1 MHCGTCG
8 LAYTHPMPTAEQI
21 AEIYRD
27 NYFASHYTDIERWH
41 RGNVS
46 PGEIACVNMS
56 ALVRVAEIQG
66 ILSELGVRD
75 HVKFLELGSSYG
87 IVLNAGKLLGW
98 DVWGVEVN
106 ETLAKYCREVA
117 GLNVLCKS
125 IEESV
130 PLLPRDFQAIALYH
144 VIEHVKDPVALVLQ
158 LFSLVRRG
166 GIVVIQTPNIESR
179 NSLEQGS
186 AWEYFKPPEHLW
198 YFSESSLKALL
209 KRAGF
214 RPIECKVSDSR
225 TMLKQVLRVPLFRI
239 VRALGI
245 ALNPLKNFQIA
256 VAIIKKF
263 RTKSINIDDAITV
276 IAMKP

>member
-1 MHCGTCG
+1 M
-8 LAYTHPMPTAEQI
+8 AYTHPMPSAEQI

-27 NYFASHYTDIERWH
+27 HYFASHYTDIEKWH

-66 ILSELGVRD
+66 ILREFGVRD

-87 IVLNAGKLLGW
+87 IVLSAGELLGW
-98 DVWGVEVN
+98 DVWGVEIN
-106 ETLAKYCREVA
+106 ETLATYCREVM

-125 IEESV
+125 IEEAV
-130 PLLPRDFQAIALYH
+130 PLLPRDFHALALYH
-144 VIEHVKDPVALVLQ
+144 VIEHVRDPMALALQ

-179 NSLEQGS
+179 NSLEQSS

-209 KRAGF
+209 KRVGF
-214 RPIECKVSDSR
+214 RPMECKGSDSK
-225 TMLKQVLRVPLFRI
+225 TMLKQILRAPIFRI
-239 VRALGI
+239 VHALGI
-245 ALNPLKNFQIA
+245 TLNPLRNFQIA
-256 VAIIKKF
+256 VAIFKKF
-263 RTKSINIDDAITV
+263 RTKSINSDDAITI
-276 IAMKP
+276 IAIKP